1 MARIL
6 LIEDEQPV
14 RDLIHLV
21 LERVGH
27 EVVDAPD
34 GSVGAALFHARPPDL
49 IITDILM
56 PVKEGLAVIREVKRD
71 HPSTPI
77 LAMSGGS
84 SRTDYDPL
92 PVAEMLGA
100 DRTMSKPLD
109 LPALLQAVEELLA
122 ATA

>member
-6 LIEDEQPV
+6 LIEDEQQV

-21 LERVGH
+21 LERAGH

-34 GSVGAALFHARPPDL
+34 GSAGAALFRKRPADL

-56 PVKEGLAVIREVKRD
+56 PVKEGLAVIRELKHD
-71 HPSTPI
+71 YPSTPI

-84 SRTDYDPL
+84 SRTEYDPL

-109 LPALLQAVEELLA
+109 MQALVRAVQELLDA
-122 ATA
+122 VA